1 MAFNPKIDNPC
12 PYKNNLSAVMDGD
25 FCTMCKRNVFDLNG
39 MNDEARQSFL
49 ASCSTEVCVSYTLPV
64 KQVAAIAAAAA
75 LLTPLPLAA
84 QDSTAPAPAMETG
97 PAMEDVYEYDMIIV
111 GGIKDPKATAQKAPI
126 KAAPSEDKNLTELP
140 VIDETDMLQNSPV
153 KPVHNK

>member
-64 KQVAAIAAAAA
+64 KQVAAIAAAAT

-84 QDSTAPAPAMETG
+84 QVSATPDA
-97 PAMEDVYEYDMIIV
+97 AMEDVYEYDMIIV

-140 VIDETDMLQNSPV
+140 VIDETDMLQNSPM
-153 KPVHNK
+153 KPAHSK

>member
-49 ASCSTEVCVSYTLPV
+49 ASCSTEVCVSYTLRV
-64 KQVAAIAAAAA
+64 KHVAAIAAAAT

-84 QDSTAPAPAMETG
+84 QDSTAPDA
-97 PAMEDVYEYDMIIV
+97 AMEDVYEYDMIIV

-126 KAAPSEDKNLTELP
+126 KAAQSEDKNLTELP